1 MLCYAM
7 YREEES
13 NTRVV
18 GMCIGE
24 RLKERGEVICLLA
37 AVLSVSVTKVMY
49 RQVDSKC
56 LLQLQCDGRCISGR
70 QILN

>member
-1 MLCYAM
+1 MRRSNKSWNLRVAWSRAVFGGTESTRNAM

-24 RLKERGEVICLLA
+24 TLKERGEVICLLA
-37 AVLSVSVTKVMY
+37 AIRVS
-49 RQVDSKC
+49 R
-56 LLQLQCDGRCISGR
+56 
-70 QILN
+70 